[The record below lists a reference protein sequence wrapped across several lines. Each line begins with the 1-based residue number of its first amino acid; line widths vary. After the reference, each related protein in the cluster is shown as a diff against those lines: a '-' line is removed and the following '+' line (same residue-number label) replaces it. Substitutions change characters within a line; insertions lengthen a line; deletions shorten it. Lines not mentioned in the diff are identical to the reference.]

1 MPVQAAKDFI
11 EKIKSDHK
19 VRDEA
24 AEGKDLVHLG
34 HKHGF
39 TFDRKDFDK
48 AMEENRHEHPED
60 ARAPCFFFKCPP
72 AIPKASGV
80 RRASGVARAGCCCRP
95 DKPES
100 RSTSRRT

>member
-1 MPVQAAKDFI
+1 MSVQAAKDFI

-48 AMEENRHEHPED
+48 AMEEHRHEHPED
-60 ARAPCFFFKCPP
+60 
-72 AIPKASGV
+72 G
-80 RRASGVARAGCCCRP
+80 P
-95 DKPES
+95 D
-100 RSTSRRT
+100 TCVLF